1 MGVWTLH
8 VAHRPFTGH
17 VKHAGGHPP
26 EEFRIKACELHGTAG
41 ALLIT
46 LIYKLSVLVDVFRGL
61 IMDNKTALINR
72 LRRIEGQ
79 IKGLQKMVDE
89 EKYCS
94 DILMQVSA
102 VRSAVN
108 NVGKLVLEQHL
119 RECLE
124 LPKDE
129 EDREQAI
136 KELTE
141 LIAKYS
147 N

>member
-1 MGVWTLH
+1 MSE
-8 VAHRPFTGH
+8 
-17 VKHAGGHPP
+17 K
-26 EEFRIKACELHGTAG
+26 E
-41 ALLIT
+41 
-46 LIYKLSVLVDVFRGL
+46 
-61 IMDNKTALINR
+61 ALINR

-79 IKGLQKMVDE
+79 IKGLQKMVEE

-108 NVGKLVLEQHL
+108 NVGKLVLEEHL
-119 RECLE
+119 RKCID
-124 LPKDE
+124 LPQDE
-129 EDREQAI
+129 EERERAI

>member
-1 MGVWTLH
+1 
-8 VAHRPFTGH
+8 
-17 VKHAGGHPP
+17 
-26 EEFRIKACELHGTAG
+26 
-41 ALLIT
+41 
-46 LIYKLSVLVDVFRGL
+46 
-61 IMDNKTALINR
+61 MDEKTALINR

-79 IKGLQKMVDE
+79 IKGLQKMVEE

-108 NVGKLVLEQHL
+108 NVGKIVLEQHL
-119 RECLE
+119 RKCLE
-124 LPKDE
+124 LPQDE
-129 EDREQAI
+129 QERERAI

>member
-1 MGVWTLH
+1 
-8 VAHRPFTGH
+8 
-17 VKHAGGHPP
+17 
-26 EEFRIKACELHGTAG
+26 
-41 ALLIT
+41 
-46 LIYKLSVLVDVFRGL
+46 
-61 IMDNKTALINR
+61 MDNKGALINR

-119 RECLE
+119 RKCLD
-124 LPKDE
+124 LPEDE
-129 EDREQAI
+129 EEREKAI
-136 KELTE
+136 QELTE

>member
-1 MGVWTLH
+1 M
-8 VAHRPFTGH
+8 
-17 VKHAGGHPP
+17 
-26 EEFRIKACELHGTAG
+26 EE
-41 ALLIT
+41 
-46 LIYKLSVLVDVFRGL
+46 
-61 IMDNKTALINR
+61 KTALINR

-79 IKGLQKMVDE
+79 IKGLQKMVEE

-108 NVGKLVLEQHL
+108 NVGKIVLEQHL
-119 RECLE
+119 RKCLE
-124 LPKDE
+124 LPQNE
-129 EDREQAI
+129 EDREKSI

-147 N
+147 K